1 MSLLRRYAYRL
12 EHLLRV
18 GSWRESSIFGSIM
31 KFACEQVEEDTAP
44 RGCVLRINRAGSE
57 VSSRVVK
64 LVRLPQRMVIDVM

>member
-1 MSLLRRYAYRL
+1 
-12 EHLLRV
+12 
-18 GSWRESSIFGSIM
+18 M